1 MPLKPLFAAIL
12 LGLGLLPGSSTW
24 AAPPSATGKI
34 ASTTLGS
41 EDPYASGILQT
52 LVAEFA
58 QRSGDDKLAA
68 DIWADLAQ
76 RTQDPKAYARATETA
91 AQARQ
96 FERALELSRQWQALD
111 PDSIKARQIRI
122 SLLILGKRS
131 DELAPQYAALL
142 AQDKDSLPAN
152 LLHLNRSLSRLGD
165 PQVALQLVERITA
178 PYDDLA
184 EAHVALAEA
193 AANAGSASRA
203 LEETTKALQL
213 RPDWEGVALIRA
225 QLLAKQSSGDA
236 IRELGRFLERSP
248 QSKEAR
254 LMLARLLVS
263 EKRYDDAGKQFDILL
278 RDNPDSPDVIYP
290 VAVLALQRGDLSSGR
305 KQLEHLLET
314 DFADKFTVHYLL
326 GQLDQGQNNLD
337 AALAHY
343 RVVSSGE
350 QYFAAR
356 SRSAQILVQQGK
368 TEEARQLLR
377 ETRSSNANQ
386 HAALA
391 QAEAQILREAGRYN
405 DAYIVLQNAL
415 TAHPNDVE
423 LMYDIALV
431 AERLNKPDIME
442 THLRQV
448 LNLKPDHA
456 HALNALGY
464 SLAER
469 NTRLD
474 EAVTLIRQALA
485 LSPKDAFIMDSL
497 GWVLFRQGDLNGARE
512 TLEKAYAIKADPEIA
527 AHLTEVLWTLG
538 REEDARRLLREAI
551 KNNPGNEILNAA
563 AAKYLP

>member
-34 ASTTLGS
+34 ASATQGN

-58 QRSGDDKLAA
+58 QRSGDDKLAT

-131 DELAPQYAALL
+131 DELPSQYASLL
-142 AQDKDSLPAN
+142 ALDKVGLPGN
-152 LLHLNRSLSRLGD
+152 LLHLNRSLARLGD
-165 PQVALQLVERITA
+165 PQITLQLVERITA
-178 PYDDLA
+178 PYSDLP
-184 EAHVALAEA
+184 EAHIALAEA
-193 AANAGSASRA
+193 AANTNNLSRA
-203 LEETTKALQL
+203 IEEATKALQL
-213 RPDWEGVALIRA
+213 RPDWEAVALIHA
-225 QLLAKQSSGDA
+225 QLLAKQSSSEA
-236 IRELGRFLERSP
+236 IGELERFLERNP
-248 QSKEAR
+248 QSKDTR

-263 EKRYDDAGKQFDILL
+263 EKRYDDASRQFDTLL
-278 RDNPDSPDVIYP
+278 REHPNSPDVIYP
-290 VAVLALQRGDLSSGR
+290 VAILALQRGDLVNGR
-305 KQLEHLLET
+305 KQLERLLET
-314 DFADKFTVHYLL
+314 DFADKLTVHYLL
-326 GQLDQGQNNLD
+326 GQLEQGQNNLD
-337 AALAHY
+337 AALTHFNEV
-343 RVVSSGE
+343 RSGE

-368 TEEARQLLR
+368 TEEARRLLH
-377 ETRSSNANQ
+377 ETRGNNANQ
-386 HAALA
+386 NAALA

-405 DAYIVLQNAL
+405 DAFIVLQNAL
-415 TAHPNDVE
+415 SAHPKDVD
-423 LMYDIALV
+423 LLYDTALI
-431 AERLNKPDIME
+431 AERLNKPELME
-442 THLRQV
+442 TYLREV
-448 LNLKPDHA
+448 LSLKPDHA

-469 NTRLD
+469 NTRLE
-474 EAVTLIRQALA
+474 EALTLIRQALT
-485 LSPKDAFIMDSL
+485 LSPKDPFIMDSL